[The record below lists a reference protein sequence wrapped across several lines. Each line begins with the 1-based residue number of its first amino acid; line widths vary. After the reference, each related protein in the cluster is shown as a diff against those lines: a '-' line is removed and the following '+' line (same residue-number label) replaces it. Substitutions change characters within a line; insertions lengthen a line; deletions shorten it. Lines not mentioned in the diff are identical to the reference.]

1 MKETLNAGYT
11 AIPKDITLGADPHVD
26 NDLVVDGMEYGDM
39 NEADARAS
47 GYITDP
53 VPTPSV
59 PTPIF
64 APIAIGLA
72 AGLTALFL
80 LRRRAE

>member
-1 MKETLNAGYT
+1 MNETLNSGYT

-26 NDLVVDGMEYGDM
+26 NDLVVDAMEYGEM

-47 GYITDP
+47 GYISDA
-53 VPTPSV
+53 PTPANPV

-72 AGLTALFL
+72 AGLAALFV
-80 LRRRAE
+80 LRRRS